1 MHLSRLKNYE
11 IKVRPINILLIEQF
25 PTISQKC
32 ALQNFPFKIFYLVLI
47 LLNL

>member
-11 IKVRPINILLIEQF
+11 IKVLPINILLIEKL
-25 PTISQKC
+25 PTIFQKC
-32 ALQNFPFKIFYLVLI
+32 ALQNFPFKKINSVLI